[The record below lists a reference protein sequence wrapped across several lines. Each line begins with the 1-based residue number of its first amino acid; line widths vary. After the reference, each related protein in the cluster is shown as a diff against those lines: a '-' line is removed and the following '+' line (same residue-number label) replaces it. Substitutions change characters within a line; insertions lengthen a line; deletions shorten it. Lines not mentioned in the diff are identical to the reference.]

1 MSKLKKEVD
10 LEKLGV
16 KLGLTPDPRKH
27 QIVSFI
33 KSGVRILGY
42 GALWWDISLA
52 ASILILSEVI
62 GIGEEMV

>member
-1 MSKLKKEVD
+1 MSKLKKEAD
-10 LEKLGV
+10 LEKL
-16 KLGLTPDPRKH
+16 PDPRKH
-27 QIVSFI
+27 QIVSFV

-42 GALWWDISLA
+42 GALWWDISLS

>member
-1 MSKLKKEVD
+1 MAKRNEAD
-10 LEKLGV
+10 LEKL
-16 KLGLTPDPRKH
+16 PDPRKH

-42 GALWWDISLA
+42 GALWLDISLA

>member
-1 MSKLKKEVD
+1 MNKSKKGAD
-10 LEKLGV
+10 LEKL
-16 KLGLTPDPRKH
+16 PDPRKH

>member
-1 MSKLKKEVD
+1 MSKLKKEAA
-10 LEKLGV
+10 LEKL
-16 KLGLTPDPRKH
+16 PDPRKH
-27 QIVSFI
+27 QIVSFV

-42 GALWWDISLA
+42 GALWWDISLS

>member
-1 MSKLKKEVD
+1 MSKLKKEAD
-10 LEKLGV
+10 LEKL
-16 KLGLTPDPRKH
+16 PDPRKH
-27 QIVSFI
+27 QIVSFV

>member
-1 MSKLKKEVD
+1 MSKSKKEAD
-10 LEKLGV
+10 LEKL
-16 KLGLTPDPRKH
+16 PDPRKH